1 MDSCVGE
8 GGGAGRLMHLV
19 GPDFGPSL
27 HFTASVDQKSE
38 GSRNRG
44 DGEGQNLGIFRSHL
58 LPLPPC
64 PQMNTSKKSPIGRG
78 GEWGRAALSSRV
90 PGWVMLMGAG
100 GDLWAYWKSPC
111 SLKSDSQYQTYG
123 CNSDTHRFG
132 WGKTSSLDD
141 IRTAPEARAVYK

>member
-78 GEWGRAALSSRV
+78 GEWGRAAHFSG
-90 PGWVMLMGAG
+90 PEG
-100 GDLWAYWKSPC
+100 GSHTGLAPVR
-111 SLKSDSQYQTYG
+111 
-123 CNSDTHRFG
+123 H
-132 WGKTSSLDD
+132 
-141 IRTAPEARAVYK
+141 PEAAS